1 MREKVDDLES
11 ITQLRDIIADVNV
24 AELSA
29 NIQQPIGTGREA
41 RVSPA
46 WVDAW
51 QRAADRVLEEIDREL
66 ADRYIEL
73 PVDMDG
79 VPWHIGDVV
88 DGHGVVR
95 DMGLNRYGWSFFGM
109 TAIDP
114 AIHRHAKPRTLE
126 DVLREFA
133 QGVQGQNADFA
144 DLAAKKYA
152 EEIRE
157 LIGGA
162 E

>member
-1 MREKVDDLES
+1 MESVDK
-11 ITQLRDIIADVNV
+11 LRGIICDVNV
-24 AELSA
+24 DELSA

-51 QRAADRVLEEIDREL
+51 RRAANRALDEIDREL

-95 DMGLNRYGWSFFGM
+95 SMDLNRHGWSFLGL

-133 QGVQGQNADFA
+133 KGVQGQNADFA

-152 EEIRE
+152 DEIRE
-157 LIGGA
+157 LLEA
-162 E
+162 EDGR

>member
-1 MREKVDDLES
+1 MES
-11 ITQLRDIIADVNV
+11 IDNLRRALRSCRHTEKTEPPFDTYWITTMACDKLIDDI
-24 AELSA
+24 E
-29 NIQQPIGTGREA
+29 Q
-41 RVSPA
+41 
-46 WVDAW
+46 
-51 QRAADRVLEEIDREL
+51 EL

-73 PVDMDG
+73 PVDADG

-95 DMGLNRYGWSFFGM
+95 SMDLNRHGWSFLGL

-133 QGVQGQNADFA
+133 QGVNGQNADFA

-152 EEIRE
+152 DEIRE
-157 LIGGA
+157 LLEVA

>member
-1 MREKVDDLES
+1 MRKKVDDLES
-11 ITQLRDIIADVNV
+11 IDKLRDIIADVNV

-41 RVSPA
+41 RVSPG

-51 QRAADRVLEEIDREL
+51 RMAANRALEEIDREL
-66 ADRYIEL
+66 AGRYIEL

-95 DMGLNRYGWSFFGM
+95 SMDLNRHGWSFLGL

-114 AIHRHAKPRTLE
+114 AIHRHAKPRTLMN
-126 DVLREFA
+126 VL
-133 QGVQGQNADFA
+133 ADFA
-144 DLAAKKYA
+144 AEVERGRNDYKTAMRYA
-152 EEIRE
+152 DEIRE
-157 LIGGA
+157 LLEVG
-162 E
+162 

>member
-1 MREKVDDLES
+1 MRKKVDDLES
-11 ITQLRDIIADVNV
+11 IDNLRTYCDSLEGAAIDDNHVSAEYVAKRTAMNV
-24 AELSA
+24 RRYA
-29 NIQQPIGTGREA
+29 
-41 RVSPA
+41 
-46 WVDAW
+46 
-51 QRAADRVLEEIDREL
+51 EEIDREV

-95 DMGLNRYGWSFFGM
+95 DMGLNRHGWSFFGM

-133 QGVQGQNADFA
+133 QGVSGQNADFA
-144 DLAAKKYA
+144 EVVVKRYA

-157 LIGGA
+157 IL
-162 E
+162 EVEE